1 MPTLPTWDLF
11 ITLFF
16 IIAVAFGFILQ
27 RDKVVLTTI
36 SIYVALVITGVLA
49 DPILQF
55 FAGEKAIFN
64 SVFIKGINNP
74 FIIKATLLTI
84 VIAIVTT
91 KSGLEGKGSGGI
103 LSPLELLAYSFLN
116 AALIMSSIFFFM
128 EVSMRDGFAETS
140 KLAGFIINHYT
151 WWVVLPVA
159 LLIALGIKR
168 GD

>member
-36 SIYVALVITGVLA
+36 AIYVALIVTQTLTI
-49 DPILQF
+49 PILQF
-55 FAGEKAIFN
+55 FSGDRAFLN
-64 SVFIKGINNP
+64 QVFIKGINNA
-74 FIIKATLLTI
+74 FAIQTI
-84 VIAIVTT
+84 VFAIVITIVTT
-91 KSGLEGKGSGGI
+91 KSGLEGKGSSGI
-103 LSPLELLAYSFLN
+103 LSPIELLAYSFLN

-128 EVSMRDGFAETS
+128 TEEIRQSFAATS
-140 KLAGFIINHYT
+140 KLANFIISHHT
-151 WWVVLPVA
+151 WWVVLPVM
-159 LLIALGIKR
+159 LLVALGIKR

>member
-16 IIAVAFGFILQ
+16 IIGVVFGFILQ

-36 SIYVALVITGVLA
+36 AIYVALVITQTLA

-55 FAGEKAIFN
+55 FAGDRAFLN
-64 SVFIKGINNP
+64 QVFIKGVNNA
-74 FIIKATLLTI
+74 FAVKTTLFAI

-91 KSGLEGKGSGGI
+91 KSGLEGKGSGGV
-103 LSPLELLAYSFLN
+103 LSPIELLAYSFLN

-128 EVSMRDGFAETS
+128 TEETRQSFAES
-140 KLAGFIINHYT
+140 SRLANFVISHHS
-151 WWVVLPVA
+151 WWVLGPVA
-159 LLIALGIKR
+159 LLIALGIKK

>member
-16 IIAVAFGFILQ
+16 IIGVAFGFILQ

-36 SIYVALVITGVLA
+36 AIYVALVITQTLA
-49 DPILQF
+49 DPVLQF
-55 FAGEKAIFN
+55 FAGDRAILHQI
-64 SVFIKGINNP
+64 FIKGGNNA
-74 FIIKATLLTI
+74 FAVKSTIFAII
-84 VIAIVTT
+84 IAIVTT

-103 LSPLELLAYSFLN
+103 LSPLELVGFSFLN

-128 EVSMRDGFAETS
+128 DETTRNAFSESSRLANFIVS
-140 KLAGFIINHYT
+140 NHT
-151 WWVVLPVA
+151 WWVLLPIA
-159 LLIALGIKR
+159 LLVVLGIRK

>member
-16 IIAVAFGFILQ
+16 IIGVAFGFILQ

-36 SIYVALVITGVLA
+36 AIYVALVITQTLA

-55 FAGEKAIFN
+55 FAGDKTILHQI
-64 SVFIKGINNP
+64 FIKGGNNAFAVKSVIF
-74 FIIKATLLTI
+74 FIIMI
-84 VIAIVTT
+84 VVTS

-103 LSPLELLAYSFLN
+103 LSPIELIGFSFLN
-116 AALIMSSIFFFM
+116 AALIMSSIFYFM
-128 EVSMRDGFAETS
+128 DEPTRTAFSESSRLASFIVS
-140 KLAGFIINHYT
+140 HHT
-151 WWVVLPVA
+151 WWVLSPIA
-159 LLIALGIKR
+159 LLIVLGIRR